1 MRGQREQTNDLTR
14 ALERQVE
21 MQAEAA
27 KRAIREY
34 NKSLLEATG
43 AGDPKRIERQREV
56 EIVMRNYLQLRKR
69 LDELCAEAKRR
80 TSGM

>member
-1 MRGQREQTNDLTR
+1 MRGQREQTKDLTR

-21 MQAEAA
+21 VQAEAA

-34 NKSLLEATG
+34 NKSLLDATG
-43 AGDPKRIERQREV
+43 ASDPKRIERQREV

-80 TSGM
+80 TR

>member
-21 MQAEAA
+21 MLAEAA

-34 NKSLLEATG
+34 NKSLLKATG
-43 AGDPKRIERQREV
+43 ASDAKRIERQREV
-56 EIVMRNYLQLRKR
+56 ERVMRNYLQLRKR

-80 TSGM
+80 TG

>member
-34 NKSLLEATG
+34 NKSLLKATEASD
-43 AGDPKRIERQREV
+43 AKRIERQREV
-56 EIVMRNYLQLRKR
+56 ERAMRNYLQLRKR

-80 TSGM
+80 TG

>member
-34 NKSLLEATG
+34 NKSLLKATR
-43 AGDPKRIERQREV
+43 ASDAKRIERQREV
-56 EIVMRNYLQLRKR
+56 ERVMRNYLQLRKR

-80 TSGM
+80 TR

>member
-1 MRGQREQTNDLTR
+1 MRGQREQMNDLTR

-27 KRAIREY
+27 KRAIHEY
-34 NKSLLEATG
+34 KKSLLKATG
-43 AGDPKRIERQREV
+43 VSNAKRIERQREV
-56 EIVMRNYLQLRKR
+56 ETVMSNYLQLRKR

-80 TSGM
+80 TG

>member
-1 MRGQREQTNDLTR
+1 MRGQREQPNDLTR

-21 MQAEAA
+21 MQAQAA

-34 NKSLLEATG
+34 NKSLLETTSASK
-43 AGDPKRIERQREV
+43 AKRIERQREL
-56 EIVMRNYLQLRKR
+56 EKVMRNYLQLRKR

-80 TSGM
+80 AR